1 MPHDVIDNQSETLAQ
16 QTSNLHGQRRAREE
30 TLSLTGE
37 AVRVERE
44 IDERVKALY
53 GI

>member
-1 MPHDVIDNQSETLAQ
+1 MRLLHKSELIPTYRQ
-16 QTSNLHGQRRAREE
+16 AREE
-30 TLSLTGE
+30 TLSLTEE

-53 GI
+53 GV